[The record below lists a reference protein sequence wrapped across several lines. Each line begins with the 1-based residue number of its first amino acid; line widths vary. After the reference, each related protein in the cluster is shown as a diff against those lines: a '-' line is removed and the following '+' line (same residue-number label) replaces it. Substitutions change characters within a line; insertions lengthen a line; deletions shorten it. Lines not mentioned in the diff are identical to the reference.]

1 MPSIALT
8 PMANF
13 AFGGAVHRI
22 FVRTTPQ
29 ELTTAH

>member
-22 FVRTTPQ
+22 FVRTTRKN
-29 ELTTAH
+29 